1 MLSKG
6 YGKSGENSWMVVIG
20 AVKAD
25 MSNLSKPVY
34 GDFRSSRSGEK
45 ALRNALAD
53 GDVFDLP
60 ENATYT
66 HSRKDGKAHSKTD
79 YFDYYAKTV
88 QIGGCMGILTG
99 FITRST
105 WLIIKQKSRLLPK
118 ASDPRL
124 FRTDYCL

>member
-1 MLSKG
+1 
-6 YGKSGENSWMVVIG
+6 MVVIG
-20 AVKAD
+20 AMKAD

-66 HSRKDGKAHSKTD
+66 HSRKDGKAT
-79 YFDYYAKTV
+79 
-88 QIGGCMGILTG
+88 
-99 FITRST
+99 
-105 WLIIKQKSRLLPK
+105 
-118 ASDPRL
+118 
-124 FRTDYCL
+124 